1 MTLHNNH
8 DHYSK
13 YMGTPISNPPVLF
26 QGILN
31 QDAVDIVN
39 DLTVPSELLAEAK
52 KEAQSL
58 PQLEISTLDL
68 QWVQV
73 ADILV
78 L

>member
-1 MTLHNNH
+1 MIDLTV
-8 DHYSK
+8 SIVK
-13 YMGTPISNPPVLF
+13 
-26 QGILN
+26 GILN

-39 DLTVPSELLAEAK
+39 DLTVSPELLEEAK
-52 KEAQSL
+52 KEAESL

-73 ADILV
+73 SIFMVSSFILF